1 MIHSL
6 KRLAS
11 APGWNKSIAPRPPA
25 TLDRAPAVPRSG
37 IARRPRRRSP
47 LVLACASI
55 LLACGAHA
63 ATPKNTFVMAK
74 DVSDL
79 ITLDPAEVFELSG
92 GEIIANLYDRL
103 MMYEPED
110 LATLVGGVAERWEVS
125 GDGKVITFTIRPG
138 MTFHSGN
145 PVTAEDVVFS
155 LRRVV
160 KLKKTPSFIVTQ
172 FGWTPDNVDDLVV
185 VDGGKARITITE
197 EFSPG
202 LVLNA
207 LSAGIGSIVDSK
219 TVLAHEKDGDL
230 GYEWLKTHSAG
241 SGPFM
246 LKTWKANELV
256 ALDSFPGYRHGEPAM
271 KRVIVRHVAEP
282 SAQRLLVEKGD
293 VDLARNLTP
302 DQIRGLA
309 GNPDLAVDS
318 NPKGALMYLA
328 ANAAHPVVG
337 DPRVSKALRHLIDY
351 EGMAGSFLAGQ
362 QRVHQAVWPS
372 GLWGA
377 LDETPYSLDVEAAKA
392 LLAEA
397 GHPDGFGIR
406 LDTLNASPFP
416 EVAQSVQ
423 ATLAKAGI
431 EAEIVTAEGKTLWP
445 MYRARKH
452 EVILARWSPD
462 YTDPHSNVD
471 AFARNPD
478 NRPEAKLTGVL
489 AWRNSWQDE
498 DMNAMVVAARNEPD
512 LARREQRY
520 HEIQRSLQ
528 ERSPYV
534 VMFQQTEQVVRRTN
548 VRGFVSGSNFDLVFY
563 RNVAK

>member
-1 MIHSL
+1 MFHSL

-11 APGWNKSIAPRPPA
+11 ALA
-25 TLDRAPAVPRSG
+25 
-37 IARRPRRRSP
+37 
-47 LVLACASI
+47 LACASV
-55 LLACGAHA
+55 LPAFGAHA

-74 DVSDL
+74 DISDL

-92 GEIIANLYDRL
+92 GEVIANLYDRL

-110 LATLVGGVAERWEVS
+110 LTTLVGGVAESWEVS
-125 GDGKVITFTIRPG
+125 DGGKVITFTIRPG

-172 FGWTPDNVDDLVV
+172 FGWTPENIDSLVV
-185 VDGGKARITITE
+185 MDGDKARITITE

-207 LSAGIGSIVDSK
+207 LSAGIGSIVDKK
-219 TVLAHEKDGDL
+219 TVLSHEKDGDL
-230 GYEWLKTHSAG
+230 GYGWLKTNSAG

-256 ALDSFPGYRHGEPAM
+256 TLDSFADYRHGAPAM
-271 KRVIVRHVAEP
+271 QRVIVRHVAEP

-293 VDLARNLTP
+293 VDLARDLTP
-302 DQIRGLA
+302 DQIKGVA
-309 GNPDLAVDS
+309 GNADLAVDN
-318 NPKGALMYLA
+318 NPKGGITYMA
-328 ANAAHPVVG
+328 ANAAHPILG
-337 DPRVSKALRHLIDY
+337 DPRVSKALRYLIDY

-362 QRVHQAVWPS
+362 QRVHQAIWPS

-377 LDETPYSLDVEAAKA
+377 LDETPYSLDPDAAKA

-397 GHPDGFGIR
+397 GHPDGFKIR
-406 LDTLNASPFP
+406 FDTLTEAPYP
-416 EVAQSVQ
+416 DIAQSIQ
-423 ATLAKAGI
+423 STLAKAGI
-431 EAEIVTAEGKTLWP
+431 EAEIVTSEGKTLWP

-452 EVILARWSPD
+452 ELILARWSPD

-478 NRPEAKLTGVL
+478 NRPEAKLTGVV
-489 AWRNSWQDE
+489 AWRNSWQHE

-512 LARREQRY
+512 LAKREQRY

-528 ERSPYV
+528 ESSPYA
-534 VMFQQTEQVVRRTN
+534 VMFQRTEQVVRRNN
-548 VRGFVSGSNFDLVFY
+548 VQGFVSGSNFDLVFY
-563 RNVAK
+563 RNVMK

>member
-1 MIHSL
+1 MLHSL

-11 APGWNKSIAPRPPA
+11 ALALGLASALMA
-25 TLDRAPAVPRSG
+25 SG
-37 IARRPRRRSP
+37 AQ
-47 LVLACASI
+47 AE
-55 LLACGAHA
+55 
-63 ATPKNTFVMAK
+63 TPKNTLVMAK
-74 DVSDL
+74 NISDL

-92 GEIIANLYDRL
+92 GEIIANIYDRL

-110 LATLVGGVAERWEVS
+110 LTTLVGGVAESWEVS
-125 GDGKVITFTIRPG
+125 DDGKVITFTIRPG

-172 FGWTPDNVDDLVV
+172 FGWTPDNIDDLVV
-185 VDGGKARITITE
+185 VDGDRARITITE

-207 LSAGIGSIVDSK
+207 LSAGIGSVVDKK
-219 TVLAHEKDGDL
+219 TVLSHEQDGDL
-230 GYEWLKTHSAG
+230 GYGWLKTHSAG
-241 SGPFM
+241 SGPFK

-256 ALDSFPGYRHGEPAM
+256 TLESFADYRHGAPAM

-282 SAQRLLVEKGD
+282 SAQRLMVEKGD
-293 VDLARNLTP
+293 VDITRDLTP
-302 DQIRGLA
+302 DQIKGVA
-309 GNPDLAVDS
+309 GNADLAVDA

-328 ANAAHPVVG
+328 ANAAHPIVG
-337 DPRVSKALRHLIDY
+337 DPRVSKALRYLVDY

-377 LDETPYSLDVEAAKA
+377 LDETPYSLDVDAAKA

-397 GHPDGFGIR
+397 GHPDGFEIR
-406 LDTLNASPFP
+406 LDTLTSAPFP
-416 EVAQSVQ
+416 DVAQAIQS
-423 ATLAKAGI
+423 TLAKAGI

-498 DMNAMVVAARNEPD
+498 EMNAMVVAARNEPD
-512 LARREQRY
+512 LAKREQRY
-520 HEIQRSLQ
+520 HDIQRSLQ
-528 ERSPYV
+528 ENSPYV
-534 VMFQQTEQVVRRTN
+534 VMFQQTEQVVRRNN
-548 VRGFVSGSNFDLVFY
+548 VQGFVSGSNFDLVFY
-563 RNVAK
+563 RNVTK

>member
-1 MIHSL
+1 MFRFLRCI
-6 KRLAS
+6 
-11 APGWNKSIAPRPPA
+11 
-25 TLDRAPAVPRSG
+25 
-37 IARRPRRRSP
+37 
-47 LVLACASI
+47 ASI
-55 LLACGAHA
+55 LALTLASVLPASGAQA
-63 ATPKNTFVMAK
+63 ATPKNTLVMAK
-74 DVSDL
+74 NISDL

-110 LATLVGGVAERWEVS
+110 LTTLVGGVAESWEVS
-125 GDGKVITFTIRPG
+125 DGGKVITFTVRPG

-172 FGWTPDNVDDLVV
+172 LGWTPDNVDDLVA
-185 VDGGKARITITE
+185 VDGDKARITITE

-219 TVLAHEKDGDL
+219 TVLSHEKDGDL
-230 GYEWLKTHSAG
+230 GHEWLKTNSAG

-256 ALDSFPGYRHGEPAM
+256 TLEAFPGYRHGEPGM

-282 SAQRLLVEKGD
+282 SAQRLMVEKGD
-293 VDLARNLTP
+293 VDITRDLTP
-302 DQIRGLA
+302 DQIKGIA
-309 GNPDLAVDS
+309 GNADLAVDA

-328 ANAAHPVVG
+328 ANAAHPIVG

-377 LDETPYSLDVEAAKA
+377 LDETPYSLDVDAAKA
-392 LLAEA
+392 LLAQA
-397 GHPDGFGIR
+397 GHPDGFRIR
-406 LDTLNASPFP
+406 LDTLTATPFP
-416 EVAQSVQ
+416 DVAQAIQS
-423 ATLAKAGI
+423 TLAKAGI
-431 EAEIVTAEGKTLWP
+431 VAEIVTSEGKTLWP

-452 EVILARWSPD
+452 EIILARWSPD
-462 YTDPHSNVD
+462 YADPHSNVD

-498 DMNAMVVAARNEPD
+498 EMNAMVVAARNEPD
-512 LARREQRY
+512 PATREQRY

-528 ERSPYV
+528 ESSPYA
-534 VMFQQTEQVVRRTN
+534 VMFQQTEQVARRKN
-548 VRGFVSGSNFDLVFY
+548 VEGFVSGSNFDLVFY
-563 RNVAK
+563 RNVTK

>member
-1 MIHSL
+1 MIHFL
-6 KRLAS
+6 RC
-11 APGWNKSIAPRPPA
+11 I
-25 TLDRAPAVPRSG
+25 
-37 IARRPRRRSP
+37 
-47 LVLACASI
+47 ASI
-55 LLACGAHA
+55 LALTLASVLPASGAQA
-63 ATPKNTFVMAK
+63 ATPKNTLVMAK
-74 DVSDL
+74 NISDL

-110 LATLVGGVAERWEVS
+110 LTTLVGGVAESWEVS
-125 GDGKVITFTIRPG
+125 DGGKVITFTVRPG

-172 FGWTPDNVDDLVV
+172 LGWTPDNVDDLVA
-185 VDGGKARITITE
+185 VDGDKARITITE

-207 LSAGIGSIVDSK
+207 LSAGIGSIVDRK
-219 TVLAHEKDGDL
+219 TVLSHEKDGDL
-230 GYEWLKTHSAG
+230 GHEWLKTNSAG

-256 ALDSFPGYRHGEPAM
+256 TLEAFPGYRHGEPAM

-282 SAQRLLVEKGD
+282 SAQRLMVEKGD
-293 VDLARNLTP
+293 VDITRDLTP
-302 DQIRGLA
+302 DQIKGIA
-309 GNPDLAVDS
+309 GNADLAVDA

-328 ANAAHPVVG
+328 ANAAHPIVG

-362 QRVHQAVWPS
+362 QQVHQAVWPS

-377 LDETPYSLDVEAAKA
+377 LDETPYSLDVDAAKA
-392 LLAEA
+392 LLAQA
-397 GHPDGFGIR
+397 GHPDGFRIR
-406 LDTLNASPFP
+406 LDTLTAAPFP
-416 EVAQSVQ
+416 DVAQAIQS
-423 ATLAKAGI
+423 TLAKAGI
-431 EAEIVTAEGKTLWP
+431 MAEIVTSEGKTLWP

-452 EVILARWSPD
+452 EIILARWSPD

-498 DMNAMVVAARNEPD
+498 EMNAMVVAARNEPD
-512 LARREQRY
+512 LATREQRY

-528 ERSPYV
+528 ENSPYA
-534 VMFQQTEQVVRRTN
+534 VMFQQTEQVARRKN
-548 VRGFVSGSNFDLVFY
+548 VEGFVSGSNFDLVFY
-563 RNVAK
+563 RNVTK

>member
-11 APGWNKSIAPRPPA
+11 LLGWNKPIAPRSPVA
-25 TLDRAPAVPRSG
+25 MDRAPAISLPG
-37 IARRPRRRSP
+37 IAGRPRRRSP

-55 LLACGAHA
+55 LLASGAHA

-74 DVSDL
+74 DISDL

-92 GEIIANLYDRL
+92 GEVIANLYDRL

-110 LATLVGGVAERWEVS
+110 LATLVGGVAESWEVS
-125 GDGKVITFTIRPG
+125 GDGKVITFSIRPG
-138 MTFHSGN
+138 LTFHSGN

-155 LRRVV
+155 LRRVA

-172 FGWTPDNVDDLVV
+172 FGWTPDNVDSLVV

-207 LSAGIGSIVDSK
+207 LSAGIGSVVDRK
-219 TVLAHEKDGDL
+219 TVLSHEKDGDL
-230 GYEWLKTHSAG
+230 GHGWLKTNSAG

-256 ALDSFPGYRHGEPAM
+256 TLESFPGYRHGAPAM
-271 KRVIVRHVAEP
+271 KRVIVRHVHEP

-302 DQIRGLA
+302 DQIKGIA
-309 GNPDLAVDS
+309 GNPDLAVDAD
-318 NPKGALMYLA
+318 PKGALMYLA
-328 ANAAHPVVG
+328 ANAAHPIVG
-337 DPRVSKALRHLIDY
+337 DPRVSKALRYLVDY
-351 EGMAGSFLAGQ
+351 DGMAGSFLAGQ

-377 LDETPYSLDVEAAKA
+377 LDETPYSLDVDAAKA

-406 LDTLNASPFP
+406 LDTLNAAPFP
-416 EVAQSVQ
+416 EVAQSIQ
-423 ATLAKAGI
+423 STLAKVGI

-452 EVILARWSPD
+452 EIILARWSPD

-512 LARREQRY
+512 LDKREQRY
-520 HEIQRSLQ
+520 HAIQRSLQ
-528 ERSPYV
+528 ESSPYV
-534 VMFQQTEQVVRRTN
+534 VMFQQTEQAVRRKN
-548 VRGFVSGSNFDLVFY
+548 VQGFVSGSNFDLVFY
-563 RNVAK
+563 RNVTK

>member
-1 MIHSL
+1 MFHSL

-11 APGWNKSIAPRPPA
+11 ALA
-25 TLDRAPAVPRSG
+25 
-37 IARRPRRRSP
+37 
-47 LVLACASI
+47 LACASVA
-55 LLACGAHA
+55 LAFGAHA
-63 ATPKNTFVMAK
+63 ATPKNTLVMAK
-74 DVSDL
+74 DIADL
-79 ITLDPAEVFELSG
+79 ITLDPAEVFELTG

-110 LATLVGGVAERWEVS
+110 LTTLVGGVAESWEVS
-125 GDGKVITFTIRPG
+125 DGGKVITFTIRPG
-138 MTFHSGN
+138 QTFHSGN

-172 FGWTPDNVDDLVV
+172 FGWTPDNVDDLVAM
-185 VDGGKARITITE
+185 DGDKVKITITE

-207 LSAGIGSIVDSK
+207 LSAGIGSIVDKK
-219 TVLAHEKDGDL
+219 TVLSNEQDGDL
-230 GYEWLKTHSAG
+230 GYGWLKTNSAG

-256 ALDSFPGYRHGEPAM
+256 TMESFADYRHGAPAM
-271 KRVIVRHVAEP
+271 KRAIVRHVAEP
-282 SAQRLLVEKGD
+282 SAQRLMVEKGD
-293 VDLARNLTP
+293 VDLSRNLTP
-302 DQIRGLA
+302 DQIKGVA
-309 GNPDLAVDS
+309 GNADLTVDA

-328 ANAAHPVVG
+328 ANAAHPILG
-337 DPRVSKALRHLIDY
+337 DRRVSKALRYLVDY

-377 LDETPYSLDVEAAKA
+377 LDETPYSLDVDAAKA

-397 GHPDGFGIR
+397 GHPDGFKVR
-406 LDTLNASPFP
+406 LDTLTNSPFP
-416 EVAQSVQ
+416 EIAQSIQ
-423 ATLAKAGI
+423 STLAKAGI

-452 EVILARWSPD
+452 ELILARWSPD

-489 AWRNSWQDE
+489 AWRNAWQDE

-512 LARREQRY
+512 LAMREQRY
-520 HEIQRSLQ
+520 HDIQRSLQ
-528 ERSPYV
+528 EHSPYV
-534 VMFQQTEQVVRRTN
+534 VMFQTTEQVVRRNN
-548 VRGFVSGSNFDLVFY
+548 VQGFVSGTNFDLVFY
-563 RNVAK
+563 RNVTK

>member
-1 MIHSL
+1 MFHSL

-11 APGWNKSIAPRPPA
+11 ALAFSLASV
-25 TLDRAPAVPRSG
+25 L
-37 IARRPRRRSP
+37 
-47 LVLACASI
+47 LVSSV
-55 LLACGAHA
+55 HA
-63 ATPKNTFVMAK
+63 ATPKNTLVMAK
-74 DVSDL
+74 NISDL

-92 GEIIANLYDRL
+92 GEIIANIYDRL

-110 LATLVGGVAERWEVS
+110 LTTLVGGVAESWEVS
-125 GDGKVITFTIRPG
+125 EDGKVITFTIRPG
-138 MTFHSGN
+138 LTFHSGN

-185 VDGGKARITITE
+185 VDGDRAKITITE

-207 LSAGIGSIVDSK
+207 LSAGIGSIVDKK
-219 TVLAHEKDGDL
+219 TVLSHEQDGDL
-230 GYEWLKTHSAG
+230 GYGWLKTHSAG
-241 SGPFM
+241 SGPFK

-256 ALDSFPGYRHGEPAM
+256 TLESFADYRHGAPAM

-282 SAQRLLVEKGD
+282 SAQRLMVEKGD
-293 VDLARNLTP
+293 VDITRDLTP
-302 DQIRGLA
+302 DQIKGVA
-309 GNPDLAVDS
+309 GNADLAVDA

-328 ANAAHPVVG
+328 ANGAHPIVG
-337 DPRVSKALRHLIDY
+337 DPRVSKALRYLIDY

-377 LDETPYSLDVEAAKA
+377 LDETPFSLDVDAAKA

-397 GHPDGFGIR
+397 GHPDGFEIR
-406 LDTLNASPFP
+406 LDTLTSAPFP
-416 EVAQSVQ
+416 DVAQAIQS
-423 ATLAKAGI
+423 TLAKAGI
-431 EAEIVTAEGKTLWP
+431 KAEIVTSEGKTLWP

-452 EVILARWSPD
+452 EIILARWSPD

-498 DMNAMVVAARNEPD
+498 EMNAMVVAARNEPD
-512 LARREQRY
+512 LAKREQRY
-520 HEIQRSLQ
+520 HDIQRSLQ
-528 ERSPYV
+528 ERSPYA
-534 VMFQQTEQVVRRTN
+534 VMFQQTEQVVRRN
-548 VRGFVSGSNFDLVFY
+548 DVQGFVSGSNFDLVFY
-563 RNVAK
+563 RNVTK

>member
-1 MIHSL
+1 MFYFL

-11 APGWNKSIAPRPPA
+11 
-25 TLDRAPAVPRSG
+25 TLA
-37 IARRPRRRSP
+37 
-47 LVLACASI
+47 LTLAAM
-55 LLACGAHA
+55 LLAAGAHA
-63 ATPKNTFVMAK
+63 ATPKNTLVTAK
-74 DVSDL
+74 DIADL

-92 GEIIANLYDRL
+92 GEVIANIYDCL

-110 LATLVGGVAERWEVS
+110 LTTLVGGVAESWDVS
-125 GDGKVITFTIRPG
+125 ADGKVITFTIRPG
-138 MTFHSGN
+138 LTFHSGN

-160 KLKKTPSFIVTQ
+160 KLNKTPSFIVTQ
-172 FGWTPDNVDDLVV
+172 FGWTPENVDSLVV
-185 VDGGKARITITE
+185 VEGDKAKITIAE

-207 LSAGIGSIVDSK
+207 FSAGIGSIVDK
-219 TVLAHEKDGDL
+219 ETVLSHEKDGDL
-230 GYEWLKTHSAG
+230 GYGWLKTNSAG
-241 SGPFM
+241 SGPFK

-256 ALDSFPGYRHGEPAM
+256 TLESFADYRHGEPAM

-282 SAQRLLVEKGD
+282 SAQRLMVEKGD
-293 VDLARNLTP
+293 VDITRDLTP
-302 DQIRGLA
+302 DQIKGIA
-309 GNPDLAVDS
+309 GNADLEVDA
-318 NPKGALMYLA
+318 NPKSALMYLA
-328 ANAAHPVVG
+328 ANAAHPIVG
-337 DPRVSKALRHLIDY
+337 DPRVSKALRYLVDY

-377 LDETPYSLDVEAAKA
+377 LDETPYSLDVDAAKA

-397 GHPDGFGIR
+397 GHQDGFKIR
-406 LDTLNASPFP
+406 LDTLTSSPFP
-416 EVAQSVQ
+416 EVAQSIQ
-423 ATLAKAGI
+423 STLAKAGI
-431 EAEIVTAEGKTLWP
+431 EVEIITAEGKTLWP

-452 EVILARWSPD
+452 ELILARWSPD

-498 DMNAMVVAARNEPD
+498 NMNAMVVAARNEPD

-528 ERSPYV
+528 ENSPYV
-534 VMFQQTEQVVRRTN
+534 VMFQQTEQVARRKN
-548 VRGFVSGSNFDLVFY
+548 VQGFVSGSNSDLVFY
-563 RNVAK
+563 RNVTK

>member
-1 MIHSL
+1 MFHSL

-11 APGWNKSIAPRPPA
+11 AFA
-25 TLDRAPAVPRSG
+25 
-37 IARRPRRRSP
+37 
-47 LVLACASI
+47 LACASI
-55 LLACGAHA
+55 LLVSGAHA

-74 DVSDL
+74 DISDL

-92 GEIIANLYDRL
+92 GEVIANLYDRL

-110 LATLVGGVAERWEVS
+110 LTTLVGGVAESWEVS
-125 GDGKVITFTIRPG
+125 DDGKVVTFSIRSG

-172 FGWTPDNVDDLVV
+172 FGWTADNVDSLVV
-185 VDGGKARITITE
+185 VDGDKVRITITE

-207 LSAGIGSIVDSK
+207 LSAGIGSIVDKK
-219 TVLAHEKDGDL
+219 TVLSHEQDGDL
-230 GYEWLKTHSAG
+230 GYGWLKTNSAG

-256 ALDSFPGYRHGEPAM
+256 TLESFPDYRHGAPAM
-271 KRVIVRHVAEP
+271 KRVIVRHVPEP
-282 SAQRLLVEKGD
+282 SSQRLLVEKGD
-293 VDLARNLTP
+293 VDLTRNMTP
-302 DQIRGLA
+302 DQIKGVA
-309 GNPDLAVDS
+309 GNADLAVDA
-318 NPKGALMYLA
+318 NPKGTVMYLA
-328 ANAAHPVVG
+328 ANAAHPLIG
-337 DPRVSKALRHLIDY
+337 DPSVSKAVRYLIDY
-351 EGMAGSFLAGQ
+351 TAMAETFLAGQ
-362 QRVHQAVWPS
+362 WRVHQAVWPS

-377 LDETPYSLDVEAAKA
+377 LNETPYSLDVDEAKA

-397 GHPDGFGIR
+397 GHADGFKIR

-416 EVAQSVQ
+416 EVAQAIQS
-423 ATLAKAGI
+423 TLAKGGI

-452 EVILARWSPD
+452 DLILARWSPD
-462 YTDPHSNVD
+462 YTDPHSNID

-489 AWRNSWQDE
+489 AWRNAWQDE

-512 LARREQRY
+512 LGMREQRY

-528 ERSPYV
+528 ENSPYAV
-534 VMFQQTEQVVRRTN
+534 LFQETEQVVRRKN
-548 VRGFVSGSNFDLVFY
+548 VQGFVSGSNFDLVFY
-563 RNVAK
+563 RNVTK

>member
-1 MIHSL
+1 MYRFL
-6 KRLAS
+6 KCIASTLALTLAS
-11 APGWNKSIAPRPPA
+11 VLTA
-25 TLDRAPAVPRSG
+25 SG
-37 IARRPRRRSP
+37 AQ
-47 LVLACASI
+47 
-55 LLACGAHA
+55 A
-63 ATPKNTFVMAK
+63 ATPKNTLVMAK
-74 DVSDL
+74 DISDL

-103 MMYEPED
+103 MMFEPED
-110 LATLVGGVAERWEVS
+110 LTTLAGGVAESWEAS
-125 GDGKVITFTIRPG
+125 DDGKAITFTIRPG

-172 FGWTPDNVDDLVV
+172 LGWTPDNVDDLVV
-185 VDGGKARITITE
+185 VDGDKARITITE
-197 EFSPG
+197 EFSPV

-207 LSAGIGSIVDSK
+207 LSAGIGSIVDRK
-219 TVLAHEKDGDL
+219 TVLSHEKDGDL
-230 GYEWLKTHSAG
+230 GHEWLKTNSAG

-256 ALDSFPGYRHGEPAM
+256 TLEAFPGYRHGKPAM

-282 SAQRLLVEKGD
+282 SAQRLMVEKGD
-293 VDLARNLTP
+293 VDITRDLTP
-302 DQIRGLA
+302 DQIKGIA
-309 GNPDLAVDS
+309 GNADLAVDA

-328 ANAAHPVVG
+328 ANAAHPIVG

-377 LDETPYSLDVEAAKA
+377 LDETPYSLDVDAARA

-406 LDTLNASPFP
+406 LDTLTAAPFP
-416 EVAQSVQ
+416 DVAQAIQ

-431 EAEIVTAEGKTLWP
+431 KAEIVISEGKTLWP

-452 EVILARWSPD
+452 ELILARWSPD
-462 YTDPHSNVD
+462 YVDPHSNVD

-498 DMNAMVVAARNEPD
+498 EMNAMVVAARNEPD
-512 LARREQRY
+512 PATRERRY

-528 ERSPYV
+528 ENSPYA
-534 VMFQQTEQVVRRTN
+534 VMFQQTEQVARRKN

-563 RNVAK
+563 RNVTK

>member
-1 MIHSL
+1 MFNSL

-11 APGWNKSIAPRPPA
+11 ALA
-25 TLDRAPAVPRSG
+25 
-37 IARRPRRRSP
+37 
-47 LVLACASI
+47 LACASV
-55 LLACGAHA
+55 LLASGAQA

-74 DVSDL
+74 DISDL

-92 GEIIANLYDRL
+92 GEVIANLYDRL
-103 MMYEPED
+103 MMYEPEN
-110 LATLVGGVAERWEVS
+110 LTTLVGGVAESWEV
-125 GDGKVITFTIRPG
+125 GDGGKVITFTIRPG

-172 FGWTPDNVDDLVV
+172 FGWTADNVDSLVV
-185 VDGGKARITITE
+185 VDGDKARITITE

-207 LSAGIGSIVDSK
+207 LSAGIGSVVDKK
-219 TVLAHEKDGDL
+219 TVLSHEQDGDL
-230 GYEWLKTHSAG
+230 GYGWLKTNSAG

-256 ALDSFPGYRHGEPAM
+256 TLESFADYRHGAPAM

-293 VDLARNLTP
+293 VDLARDLTP
-302 DQIRGLA
+302 DQIKGVA
-309 GNPDLAVDS
+309 GTPELAVDG
-318 NPKGALMYLA
+318 NPKGALMYMA
-328 ANAAHPVVG
+328 ANAAHPILG
-337 DPRVSKALRHLIDY
+337 DPRVSKALRSLVDY

-362 QRVHQAVWPS
+362 YQVHQAVWPS

-377 LDETPYSLDVEAAKA
+377 LDETPYSLDADAARA

-397 GHPDGFGIR
+397 GHPDGFKVR

-416 EVAQSVQ
+416 EVAQSIQ
-423 ATLAKAGI
+423 STLAKAGI

-452 EVILARWSPD
+452 ELILARWSPD

-489 AWRNSWQDE
+489 AWRNSWQHE

-512 LARREQRY
+512 LDKREQRY

-528 ERSPYV
+528 ESSPYV
-534 VMFQQTEQVVRRTN
+534 VMFQRTEQVVRNKN
-548 VRGFVSGSNFDLVFY
+548 VQGFVSGSNFDLVFY
-563 RNVAK
+563 RNVTK

>member
-1 MIHSL
+1 MFRSL
-6 KRLAS
+6 KRLA
-11 APGWNKSIAPRPPA
+11 ATLALIAASIAPA
-25 TLDRAPAVPRSG
+25 FGVQ
-37 IARRPRRRSP
+37 
-47 LVLACASI
+47 
-55 LLACGAHA
+55 A
-63 ATPKNTFVMAK
+63 ATPKNTLVMAK
-74 DVSDL
+74 NISDL

-92 GEIIANLYDRL
+92 GEVIANLYDRL

-110 LATLVGGVAERWEVS
+110 LTTLAGGVAESWEVS
-125 GDGKVITFTIRPG
+125 DGGKVITFTIRPG

-172 FGWTPDNVDDLVV
+172 FGWTPENVDDLVV
-185 VDGGKARITITE
+185 MDGDKAKITITE

-207 LSAGIGSIVDSK
+207 LSAGIGSIVDK
-219 TVLAHEKDGDL
+219 ETVLSHEQDGDF
-230 GYEWLKTHSAG
+230 GYGWLKTNSAG

-256 ALDSFPGYRHGEPAM
+256 TLESFADYRHGAPAM
-271 KRVIVRHVAEP
+271 KRVIIRHVAEP
-282 SAQRLLVEKGD
+282 SAQRLMVEKGD
-293 VDLARNLTP
+293 VDITRDLTP
-302 DQIRGLA
+302 DQIKGVA
-309 GNPDLAVDS
+309 GNADLAVDA

-337 DPRVSKALRHLIDY
+337 DPRVSKAMRYLVDY
-351 EGMAGSFLAGQ
+351 EGMASSFLAGQ

-377 LDETPYSLDVEAAKA
+377 LDETPFSLDVDAAKA

-397 GHPDGFGIR
+397 GHAGGFKVR
-406 LDTLNASPFP
+406 LDTLTAAPFP
-416 EVAQSVQ
+416 DVAQAVQ
-423 ATLAKAGI
+423 STMAKAGI
-431 EAEIVTAEGKTLWP
+431 EAEIVTSEGKTLWP

-498 DMNAMVVAARNEPD
+498 EMNAMVEAARNEPD
-512 LARREQRY
+512 LAKREQRY
-520 HEIQRSLQ
+520 HDIQRSLQ
-528 ERSPYV
+528 ESSPYV
-534 VMFQQTEQVVRRTN
+534 VMFQQTEQVARRKN
-548 VRGFVSGSNFDLVFY
+548 VQGFVSGSNFDLVFY
-563 RNVAK
+563 RNVTK

>member
-1 MIHSL
+1 MSHFL

-11 APGWNKSIAPRPPA
+11 AFAL
-25 TLDRAPAVPRSG
+25 T
-37 IARRPRRRSP
+37 
-47 LVLACASI
+47 CASVA
-55 LLACGAHA
+55 LAFGAHA
-63 ATPKNTFVMAK
+63 ATPKNTFVMGK
-74 DVSDL
+74 DISDL

-92 GEIIANLYDRL
+92 GEVIANLYDRL

-110 LATLVGGVAERWEVS
+110 LTTLVGGVAESWEVS
-125 GDGKVITFTIRPG
+125 DGGKVVTFSIRSG

-172 FGWTPDNVDDLVV
+172 FGWTADNVDSLVV
-185 VDGGKARITITE
+185 VDGDKVRITITE

-207 LSAGIGSIVDSK
+207 LSAGIGSIVDKK
-219 TVLAHEKDGDL
+219 TVLSHEQDGDL
-230 GYEWLKTHSAG
+230 GYGWLKTNSAG

-256 ALDSFPGYRHGEPAM
+256 TLESFPAYRHGAPAM
-271 KRVIVRHVAEP
+271 KRVILRHVAEP

-302 DQIRGLA
+302 DQIKGLA
-309 GNPDLAVDS
+309 GNADLAVDGD
-318 NPKGALMYLA
+318 PKGALMYLA
-328 ANAAHPVVG
+328 ANAAHPILG
-337 DPRVSKALRHLIDY
+337 DPRISKAMRYLIDY
-351 EGMAGSFLAGQ
+351 EGMAESFLAGQ

-377 LDETPYSLDVEAAKA
+377 LDEKPYSLDVDAAKA

-397 GHPDGFGIR
+397 GHPDGFKIR
-406 LDTLNASPFP
+406 LDTLTASPFP
-416 EVAQSVQ
+416 EVAQSIQ
-423 ATLAKAGI
+423 STLAKAGI

-445 MYRARKH
+445 KYRARKH
-452 EVILARWSPD
+452 ELILAPWSPD

-489 AWRNSWQDE
+489 AWRNSWQNE

-512 LARREQRY
+512 LDKREKLY

-528 ERSPYV
+528 QNSPYAIL
-534 VMFQQTEQVVRRTN
+534 FQQTEQSVRRKN
-548 VRGFVSGSNFDLVFY
+548 VQGFVSGSNFDLVFY
-563 RNVAK
+563 RNVTK

>member
-1 MIHSL
+1 MFHSL
-6 KRLAS
+6 KRLACALAFAS
-11 APGWNKSIAPRPPA
+11 
-25 TLDRAPAVPRSG
+25 
-37 IARRPRRRSP
+37 
-47 LVLACASI
+47 LVLAS
-55 LLACGAHA
+55 GAQS
-63 ATPKNTFVMAK
+63 ATPKNTLVMAK
-74 DVSDL
+74 NISDL

-92 GEIIANLYDRL
+92 GEVIANLYDRL

-110 LATLVGGVAERWEVS
+110 LTTLVGGVAESWEVS
-125 GDGKVITFTIRPG
+125 DGGKVITFTVRPG

-172 FGWTPDNVDDLVV
+172 FGWTPENVDDLVV
-185 VDGGKARITITE
+185 VDGDKAKITITE

-207 LSAGIGSIVDSK
+207 LSAGIGSIVDRK
-219 TVLAHEKDGDL
+219 TVLSHEQDGDL
-230 GYEWLKTHSAG
+230 GYGWLKTNGAG

-256 ALDSFPGYRHGEPAM
+256 TLESFTDYRHGAPAM
-271 KRVIVRHVAEP
+271 KRVIIRHVHEP
-282 SAQRLLVEKGD
+282 SAQRLMVKKGD
-293 VDLARNLTP
+293 VDVTRDLTP
-302 DQIRGLA
+302 DQIKGIA
-309 GNPDLAVDS
+309 GNADLAVDG

-328 ANAAHPVVG
+328 ANAAHPIVG
-337 DPRVSKALRHLIDY
+337 DPRVSKALRYLVDY

-377 LDETPYSLDVEAAKA
+377 LDETPYSLDVDAARA

-397 GHPDGFGIR
+397 GHADGFRIR
-406 LDTLNASPFP
+406 LDTLTAAPFP
-416 EVAQSVQ
+416 DVAQAVQ
-423 ATLAKAGI
+423 STMAKAGI
-431 EAEIVTAEGKTLWP
+431 EAEIVTSEGKTLWP

-452 EVILARWSPD
+452 EIILARWSPD

-489 AWRNSWQDE
+489 AWRNSWQHE
-498 DMNAMVVAARNEPD
+498 EMNAMVVAARNEPD
-512 LARREQRY
+512 LAKREQRY
-520 HEIQRSLQ
+520 HDIQRSLQ
-528 ERSPYV
+528 ENSPYV
-534 VMFQQTEQVVRRTN
+534 VMFQQTEQVVRRKN
-548 VRGFVSGSNFDLVFY
+548 VQGFVSGSNFDLVFY
-563 RNVAK
+563 RNVTK

>member
-1 MIHSL
+1 MFRSL
-6 KRLAS
+6 TRLAS
-11 APGWNKSIAPRPPA
+11 SLA
-25 TLDRAPAVPRSG
+25 
-37 IARRPRRRSP
+37 
-47 LVLACASI
+47 LVFASA
-55 LLACGAHA
+55 LLACGTHA
-63 ATPKNTFVMAK
+63 ATPKDTFVMAK
-74 DVSDL
+74 DISDL

-92 GEIIANLYDRL
+92 GEVIANLYDRL

-110 LATLVGGVAERWEVS
+110 LTTLVGGVAESWEVS
-125 GDGKVITFTIRPG
+125 EDGKVITFTIRPG

-172 FGWTPDNVDDLVV
+172 FGWTPDNVDSLVV
-185 VDGGKARITITE
+185 VDGDKAKITITE

-219 TVLAHEKDGDL
+219 TVLSHETNGDL
-230 GYEWLKTHSAG
+230 GYGWLKTNSAG
-241 SGPFM
+241 SGPFK
-246 LKTWKANELV
+246 LRTWKANELV
-256 ALDSFPGYRHGEPAM
+256 TLESFPGYRHGQPAM
-271 KRVIVRHVAEP
+271 KRVIIRHVAEP

-302 DQIRGLA
+302 DQIKGVA
-309 GNPDLAVDS
+309 DSADLAVDA

-328 ANAAHPVVG
+328 ANAAHPVLG
-337 DPRVSKALRHLIDY
+337 DARVSRALRYLVDY
-351 EGMAGSFLAGQ
+351 EGMASTFLAGQ

-377 LDETPYSLDVEAAKA
+377 LNETPYSLDADAARA

-397 GHPDGFGIR
+397 GHPDGFTVR
-406 LDTLNASPFP
+406 LDTLNAAPFP

-452 EVILARWSPD
+452 ELILARWSPD

-498 DMNAMVVAARNEPD
+498 AMNAMVVAARNEPD

-520 HEIQRSLQ
+520 HEIQRALQ
-528 ERSPYV
+528 QSSPYV

-548 VRGFVSGSNFDLVFY
+548 VQGFVSGSNFDLVFY
-563 RNVAK
+563 RNVTK